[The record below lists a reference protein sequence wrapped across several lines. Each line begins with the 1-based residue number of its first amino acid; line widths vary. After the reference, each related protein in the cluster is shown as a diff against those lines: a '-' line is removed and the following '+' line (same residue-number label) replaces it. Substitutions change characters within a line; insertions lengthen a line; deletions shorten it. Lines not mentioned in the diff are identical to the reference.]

1 MKILL
6 EYNLWQKHFMDKK
19 YWFRAFNNEDSHFE
33 IGDKKLILDYIKRG
47 FYVDT
52 KDKNKNTSLL
62 YCIDIEEEELCKM
75 LLDNGADPNI
85 SNNIGITPIGL
96 CLIQN
101 YSNILDLLLDNGG
114 NMYDT
119 FSTYHGEEYTYI
131 DFILRRGF
139 SDSLISFIEHKFDLV
154 SYIKEDGMCNKYN
167 NKHVQISIDKHI
179 PEAFEYLIEYD
190 DFKIIKELEEKYEWL
205 LGNKDIGLF

>member
-33 IGDKKLILDYIKRG
+33 VSDKKLILDYIKRG
-47 FYVDT
+47 FDVDT
-52 KDKNKNTSLL
+52 KDKNENTSLL
-62 YCIDIEEEELCKM
+62 YCVDIEEEELCKI
-75 LLDNGADPNI
+75 LLDNGANPNI

-114 NMYDT
+114 DMNQE
-119 FSTYHGEEYTYI
+119 FSSDNEYFYTYI
-131 DFILRRGF
+131 EFIFYRGF

-154 SYIKEDGMCNKYN
+154 SYIKKNGMNNKYN
-167 NKHVQISIDKHI
+167 NKHVQISLDKHI

-190 DFKIIKELEEKYEWL
+190 DFKIIPELEEKYDWL